1 MWANFEFLDLHNASR
16 KLLHRFIRVVL
27 FVRREQSF
35 FSAVE
40 ANRKDMVYG
49 CAGATR
55 RGERVVGWSRDGVG
69 DEERLARRR
78 HVCLNE
84 YRVVS
89 HLTPL
94 TQ

>member
-1 MWANFEFLDLHNASR
+1 
-16 KLLHRFIRVVL
+16 
-27 FVRREQSF
+27 
-35 FSAVE
+35 
-40 ANRKDMVYG
+40 MVYG
-49 CAGATR
+49 FAGATATR